1 MLFGLFSC
9 CEYSKM
15 EIKQVTDHT
24 NEKVFVWG
32 SKAIMAFFWF
42 FLKHIFIKLFYTM
55 MDRGPLTNVIISE
68 QLKVPLIYS
77 FRPSLLY
84 TTIQLNYYNV
94 KSVCHTWNDNCI
106 GTEGVK
112 FTLQLQ
118 PAWQLRQKSIIN
130 ALKRGKIFSKQ
141 TWSFKDWHR
150 ADCLKWSFEAIIL
163 NWAFSF
169 PNQREN
175 SEHVHRDDGSRVQAE
190 GSSGITTM

>member
-1 MLFGLFSC
+1 
-9 CEYSKM
+9 
-15 EIKQVTDHT
+15 
-24 NEKVFVWG
+24 
-32 SKAIMAFFWF
+32 MAFLF
-42 FLKHIFIKLFYTM
+42 FLHRFIKLFYTIATYKP
-55 MDRGPLTNVIISE
+55 DYFWTALSSINW
-68 QLKVPLIYS
+68 L
-77 FRPSLLY
+77 FSLSHLN
-84 TTIQLNYYNV
+84 TTIQHNYYNV
-94 KSVCHTWNDNCI
+94 KPVCHTWNDNCI